1 MSSARSFRSGS
12 GALSDIVCA
21 SLGEEQLMD
30 DLTPEQ
36 EQAVAA
42 TVGAIQRIAMPVVE
56 LPQEQRERHYAL
68 VRRHFEAAV
77 TCVRHRRCHAA
88 MRRWRYRS
96 VPGHARRG
104 RQHPVGADEIAALS
118 DSLARQ
124 PDRLLVVASNELGVG
139 GDAVIDCRER
149 IARAQPQRDAFR
161 QKRIAHLGTAGD
173 CRAAAFQ
180 STLIAMTL
188 GHSS

>member
-68 VRRHFEAAV
+68 VRRNFEAAI
-77 TCVRHRRCHAA
+77 TEFGIEGAMAHAWLNSTMIGIQSLVA
-88 MRRWRYRS
+88 EIEA
-96 VPGHARRG
+96 GG
-104 RQHPVGADEIAALS
+104 GAA
-118 DSLARQ
+118 
-124 PDRLLVVASNELGVG
+124 G
-139 GDAVIDCRER
+139 GNA
-149 IARAQPQRDAFR
+149 
-161 QKRIAHLGTAGD
+161 
-173 CRAAAFQ
+173 
-180 STLIAMTL
+180 
-188 GHSS
+188 